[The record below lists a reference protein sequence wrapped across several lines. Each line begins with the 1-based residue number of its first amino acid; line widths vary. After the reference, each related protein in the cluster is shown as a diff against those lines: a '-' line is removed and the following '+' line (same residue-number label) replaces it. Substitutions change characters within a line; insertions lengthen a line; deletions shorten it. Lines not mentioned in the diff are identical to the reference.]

1 MLFNAAYSPLSLSF
15 PFCHA
20 LLITNT
26 FFSFTIC
33 YAMNSLLYHANYA
46 LTQTVS

>member
-1 MLFNAAYSPLSLSF
+1 MLLNAAYSLLSLSF

-20 LLITNT
+20 LLITF